1 MVESIEYL
9 FRERIVGP
17 VSYLFDPGR
26 RIAWV
31 YLLISGILACI
42 WYMYVLKFSF
52 RNSIREIFK
61 KE

>member
-9 FRERIVGP
+9 FREGIVGP

-42 WYMYVLKFSF
+42 CMFL
-52 RNSIREIFK
+52 NSHSEIV
-61 KE
+61 

>member
-9 FRERIVGP
+9 FREGIVGP

-31 YLLISGILACI
+31 YLLISDTGL
-42 WYMYVLKFSF
+42 YMVYVCS
-52 RNSIREIFK
+52 
-61 KE
+61 

>member
-9 FRERIVGP
+9 FREGIVGP

-31 YLLISGILACI
+31 YLLISGILAFVYGIC
-42 WYMYVLKFSF
+42 MFL
-52 RNSIREIFK
+52 NSHSEIV
-61 KE
+61 